1 MGRLQVE
8 IRMVADDGTTP
19 LEAKLDEPTR
29 LDVARD
35 PLYVF
40 GRLDSLTARA
50 LDELHRQAVVL
61 AGPDR
66 AHGNGAL

>member
-1 MGRLQVE
+1 MARLQVQ

-19 LEAKLDEPTR
+19 LEAVIDEPTR

-40 GRLDSLTARA
+40 GRLDSMAARA
-50 LDELHRQAVVL
+50 LDRLHAQAVQL
-61 AGPDR
+61 ADTDAAKR
-66 AHGNGAL
+66 NGAA